1 MSKWDDYN
9 AWCGTEA
16 AEDPPYVVHVAGP
29 DDVLPARSWREA
41 VAVANGVNADIAE
54 YTKRTEHDGMVRSWA
69 TPYLS
74 SDYDYCARALLAYSK
89 PPVVSL
95 YRRRPSRDGYDS
107 C

>member
-1 MSKWDDYN
+1 MTDWSDYD
-9 AWCGTEA
+9 AWTKTDEA
-16 AEDPPYVVHVAGP
+16 DEPPYVVHVVGP

-74 SDYDYCARALLAYSK
+74 SDYDHHFRALLAYAPEPDDSG
-89 PPVVSL
+89 
-95 YRRRPSRDGYDS
+95 SRDAPVG
-107 C
+107 